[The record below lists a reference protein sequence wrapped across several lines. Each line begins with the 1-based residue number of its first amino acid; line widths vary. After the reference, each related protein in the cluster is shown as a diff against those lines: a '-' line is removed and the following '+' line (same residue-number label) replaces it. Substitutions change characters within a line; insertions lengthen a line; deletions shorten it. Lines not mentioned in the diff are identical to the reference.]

1 MENSENL
8 KRVFTGSTVEAKFLK
23 QYLEDNNID
32 VLLRDTMNESII
44 AGWASGAPDD
54 SGLIFVFEDDF
65 DKAMVLIEKYQS
77 ENSK

>member
-1 MENSENL
+1 
-8 KRVFTGSTVEAKFLK
+8 
-23 QYLEDNNID
+23 
-32 VLLRDTMNESII
+32 LLRDTMNESII